1 MAVFAFKAHDKRTN
15 KEISDQVEAGT
26 EVEAIATIKRRGFLP
41 IEVKELR
48 AKSGKTAASG
58 DKRSVGGFALFGGVK
73 PKQVTLFTRQLST
86 LQDAGLP
93 IVQSMQ
99 ILTDMQRP
107 GAFKSALTS
116 VTEDVA
122 NGTQLSEAMSRFPRI
137 WDRLYT
143 NLCKAGETAGA
154 LDTVLRRLAD
164 FREKSQRLPS
174 RLAKSIS
181 AWVSHG
187 SLIPRSMKIASN
199 FGTMKIMMKVRMP
212 QAMVSTAA
220 G

>member
-15 KEISDQVEAGT
+15 KEISDSLEAGS

-41 IEVKELR
+41 IEVKEVR
-48 AKSGKTAASG
+48 AKSGKSGAAG
-58 DKRSVGGFALFGGVK
+58 DKKSGGGFPLFGGVK
-73 PKQVTLFTRQLST
+73 AKQVTLFTRQLST

-122 NGTQLSEAMSRFPRI
+122 NGTQLSEAMSRYPKI

-154 LDTVLRRLAD
+154 LDTVLRPPA
-164 FREKSQRLPS
+164 
-174 RLAKSIS
+174 
-181 AWVSHG
+181 G
-187 SLIPRSMKIASN
+187 
-199 FGTMKIMMKVRMP
+199 VRGEAP
-212 QAMVSTAA
+212 APKKKATGRVL
-220 G
+220 